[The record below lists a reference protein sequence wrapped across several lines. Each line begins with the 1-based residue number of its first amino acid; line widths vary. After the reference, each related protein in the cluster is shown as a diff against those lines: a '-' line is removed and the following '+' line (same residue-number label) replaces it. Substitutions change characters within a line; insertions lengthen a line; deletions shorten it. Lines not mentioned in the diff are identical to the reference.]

1 MSSFQLQNAEVLAR
15 LKPFGILFE
24 KSLSDLIKGI
34 RSYSKE
40 SAESLLA
47 FLDSAIMECKNELST
62 TDLETKAMAILKLTY
77 LEMYGFEM
85 SWCNFQILEVM
96 SSSKFQQKRIGY
108 LAAIQSFKN
117 EQDLLILATNQFK
130 KDLNSHNH
138 IEIGLALSGI
148 ATIVTPNLSKDIN
161 DDVLIKL
168 NHSKPYIRKK
178 AVLAMYKIFLQYPDS
193 LRMNFNRIIDKLD
206 DSDIS
211 VVSATI
217 NVICE
222 ISKKNPN
229 VFVTYLPK
237 FFTILEGTKNNWLII
252 RILKLFQSL
261 SKVEPRMKKKILPTI
276 MELMLKTQASSLIYE
291 CINCIV
297 NGSMLYPDS
306 SKDKETAKTCIE
318 QIMNFFETRDSNLKF
333 VGLLAL
339 INIIQIFP
347 DLMHKMKGV
356 SQVIM
361 DCLTDNDLIIK
372 RKALEVSSSLVTED
386 NITELVKVLLVQ
398 LIPSETTSIPE
409 TLKLDITMKILSI
422 SSKDNYSNIPNF
434 NWYIAV
440 LKDMI
445 NLTLLPLSSINNAT
459 ISQSISNSIARAIGK
474 EFKILAT
481 RVPSIRSAILNKVIS
496 DAVQD
501 VRILENCPLLLRDF
515 YWIMG
520 EYIDEFRITSDDSD
534 DDDDDDNVDE
544 RNVSSVLDIGKL
556 IQIFNTLVNHKID
569 IKLNLV
575 TTLNFPIS
583 AKLLKL
589 QQSEVLVVLIQALIK
604 LYNGIVTGYNS
615 SVISDGPISQ
625 ENYKQLSYFLYK
637 LINFLENWG
646 YHSNYEVQER
656 ALSWLE
662 FLKLCLEAMVKD
674 NYASIEK
681 LESEEV
687 EYYKQ
692 FSLAQK
698 KTNSEDESH
707 SDSDDDD
714 DGEDSDEQDSDE
726 DNSDEEDS
734 DEEHSDEGGSDE
746 EDTDEENNEESSLKS
761 NEKSS
766 PSKDYENLLSLDGHK
781 NDADAV
787 GLKSAAFNSPSM
799 ENTLPFT
806 EEYLSNSL
814 KQSNDQLPMLLTHV
828 LPSFFKSYPLNPIS
842 SNSQRKIQIP
852 QNLNLDDQIN
862 LPPFNE
868 VSEDEDNDE
877 DSYSLFLSDDS
888 SINESDYPLINLS
901 NEGSQEDFKKKQE
914 RMERLKDD
922 PYYITSTNN
931 KKSKPKSKS
940 SKLLVADDEKQSS
953 PDFNEISSIHSGQQ
967 LKSKKPKS
975 KKVKK
980 ERVVILSEETIEGS
994 NNEPE
999 PEVVQPSKP
1008 RKKNILNI
1016 DSSNLNNFDLNSSS
1030 LSDTASAIEPK
1041 NKPYEYDI
1049 DLDDLRN
1056 KLAESSL
1063 SKKPKKSKKNKSKKN
1078 KSKKKEKDG
1087 DENKL
1092 TDKDESHVGDFVAKL
1107 QDPHSTTEDNIISVK
1122 KPKKT
1127 KKKNKAIILDQ

>member
-40 SAESLLA
+40 SAESLLG

-178 AVLAMYKIFLQYPDS
+178 AVLAMYKIFLQYPES

-297 NGSMLYPDS
+297 NGSMLYSDS

-333 VGLLAL
+333 VGLIAL
-339 INIIQIFP
+339 INTLQIFP
-347 DLMHKMKGV
+347 DLMHKVKGV

-398 LIPSETTSIPE
+398 LIPSETTTIPE
-409 TLKLDITMKILSI
+409 TLKLEITMKILSI

-434 NWYIAV
+434 KWYIAV

-445 NLTLLPLSSINNAT
+445 NLTLLPLSSINNAN
-459 ISQSISNSIARAIGK
+459 ISPSISNSIACAIGN

-496 DAVQD
+496 ESVQD
-501 VRILENCPLLLRDF
+501 VRVLENCPLLLRDF

-520 EYIDEFRITSDDSD
+520 EYIDEFRITSDESD
-534 DDDDDDNVDE
+534 DEEDGNSITSTV
-544 RNVSSVLDIGKL
+544 DIGKL
-556 IQIFNTLVNHKID
+556 IQIFNSLVNHKID
-569 IKLNLV
+569 AKLNLI
-575 TTLNFPIS
+575 TSLNFPIS

-589 QQSEVLVVLIQALIK
+589 QQSDVLVVLIQALIK

-615 SVISDGPISQ
+615 GAITDGSITQ
-625 ENYKQLSYFLYK
+625 ENYQQLSYFLYK
-637 LINFLENWG
+637 LINFLENWEF
-646 YHSNYEVQER
+646 HSNYEVQER

-662 FLKLCLEAMVKD
+662 FLKLCLEAMVKND
-674 NYASIEK
+674 YKAIEK
-681 LESEEV
+681 LEREEV

-692 FSLAQK
+692 LALVEK
-698 KTNSEDESH
+698 NEDDENEFDSESDEDSD
-707 SDSDDDD
+707 SNEDSDDDE
-714 DGEDSDEQDSDE
+714 G
-726 DNSDEEDS
+726 SDEES
-734 DEEHSDEGGSDE
+734 EGSDE
-746 EDTDEENNEESSLKS
+746 EDNFEEDLENDGKS
-761 NEKSS
+761 HMN
-766 PSKDYENLLSLDGHK
+766 KDFDNLLSL
-781 NDADAV
+781 NDEKKEANVANPTDIEFTSLSIEGA
-787 GLKSAAFNSPSM
+787 
-799 ENTLPFT
+799 LPVS
-806 EEYLSNSL
+806 EEYESNPS
-814 KQSNDQLPMLLTHV
+814 KSSNKQLPMLLTHV

-842 SNSQRKIQIP
+842 WNSQRKIQIP
-852 QNLNLDDQIN
+852 ENLNLDEQLNPSLFEII
-862 LPPFNE
+862 
-868 VSEDEDNDE
+868 SEDEDNNE
-877 DSYSLFLSDDS
+877 DSYSMFLSDDS
-888 SINESDYPLINLS
+888 SMNDSDYPLINLS
-901 NEGSQEDFKKKQE
+901 NGGSQEDLRKKQE
-914 RMERLKDD
+914 RIERLKDD
-922 PYYITSTNN
+922 PYYITSTN
-931 KKSKPKSKS
+931 KKPKSKS
-940 SKLLVADDEKQSS
+940 KSKSNRLLVADEKQSS
-953 PDFNEISSIHSGQQ
+953 PDINEISSIHSGQQ

-999 PEVVQPSKP
+999 PELVTSLKP

-1016 DSSNLNNFDLNSSS
+1016 HSSNLNNFDLNSSS
-1030 LSDTASAIEPK
+1030 ISDVTSTIEPK
-1041 NKPYEYDI
+1041 NKSYEYDI
-1049 DLDDLRN
+1049 DLNDLRS

-1063 SKKPKKSKKNKSKKN
+1063 GKKPKKTKKS
-1078 KSKKKEKDG
+1078 KSKKKEKEI
-1087 DENKL
+1087 DENE
-1092 TDKDESHVGDFVAKL
+1092 TAPTGNDEANAGISNTTATPREHL
-1107 QDPHSTTEDNIISVK
+1107 STTEDNIISVK

-1127 KKKNKAIILDQ
+1127 KKKSKAIILED

>member
-40 SAESLLA
+40 SAESLLG

-333 VGLLAL
+333 VGLIAL
-339 INIIQIFP
+339 INILQIFP
-347 DLMHKMKGV
+347 DLMHKVKGV

-398 LIPSETTSIPE
+398 LIPSETTTIPE
-409 TLKLDITMKILSI
+409 TLKLEITMKILTI

-434 NWYIAV
+434 KWYIAV

-445 NLTLLPLSSINNAT
+445 NLTLLPLSSINNAN
-459 ISQSISNSIARAIGK
+459 ISPSISNSIASAIGN

-496 DAVQD
+496 ESVQD
-501 VRILENCPLLLRDF
+501 VRVLENCPLLLRDF

-520 EYIDEFRITSDDSD
+520 EYIDEFRITSDESD
-534 DDDDDDNVDE
+534 DDEDE
-544 RNVSSVLDIGKL
+544 NSITDTVDIGKL
-556 IQIFNTLVNHKID
+556 IQIFNSLVNHKID
-569 IKLNLV
+569 TKLNLI
-575 TTLNFPIS
+575 TSLNFPVS

-589 QQSEVLVVLIQALIK
+589 QQSDVLVVLIQALIK

-615 SVISDGPISQ
+615 GAITDGSITQ
-625 ENYKQLSYFLYK
+625 ENYQQLSYFLHK
-637 LINFLENWG
+637 LIDFLENWEF
-646 YHSNYEVQER
+646 HSNYEVQER

-662 FLKLCLEAMVKD
+662 FLKLCLEAMVKND
-674 NYASIEK
+674 YKAIEK
-681 LESEEV
+681 LEREEV
-687 EYYKQ
+687 EYYRQ
-692 FSLAQK
+692 LALIEK
-698 KTNSEDESH
+698 NEDDENEFDSES
-707 SDSDDDD
+707 
-714 DGEDSDEQDSDE
+714 GEDSDSNEDSDG
-726 DNSDEEDS
+726 DEDS
-734 DEEHSDEGGSDE
+734 DEESEDSDE
-746 EDTDEENNEESSLKS
+746 EDNFEEGLENDGKS
-761 NEKSS
+761 HIN
-766 PSKDYENLLSLDGHK
+766 KDLEILLSL
-781 NDADAV
+781 NDQNDEANTAIPTDIEV
-787 GLKSAAFNSPSM
+787 TSPSI
-799 ENTLPFT
+799 EGVLPVSK
-806 EEYLSNSL
+806 EYESNSS
-814 KQSNDQLPMLLTHV
+814 KSSNEQLPMLLTHV

-842 SNSQRKIQIP
+842 WNSQRKIQIP
-852 QNLNLDDQIN
+852 ENLNLDKQIN
-862 LPPFNE
+862 SSLFE
-868 VSEDEDNDE
+868 IISEDEDNNE
-877 DSYSLFLSDDS
+877 DSYSMFLSDDS
-888 SINESDYPLINLS
+888 SMNDSDYPLINLS
-901 NEGSQEDFKKKQE
+901 NGGSQEDLRKKQE
-914 RMERLKDD
+914 RIERMKDD
-922 PYYITSTNN
+922 PYYITSTN
-931 KKSKPKSKS
+931 KKPKSKS
-940 SKLLVADDEKQSS
+940 KSKSNRLLVADDEKQPS
-953 PDFNEISSIHSGQQ
+953 PDINEISSIHSGQQ

-975 KKVKK
+975 KKVEK

-999 PEVVQPSKP
+999 PEIVTSLKP

-1030 LSDTASAIEPK
+1030 ISDVASTIEPK
-1041 NKPYEYDI
+1041 NKSYEYDI
-1049 DLDDLRN
+1049 DLNDLRS

-1063 SKKPKKSKKNKSKKN
+1063 GKKPKKTKKS
-1078 KSKKKEKDG
+1078 KSKKKEKEI
-1087 DENKL
+1087 DENE
-1092 TDKDESHVGDFVAKL
+1092 TAPSANDEAKAGISNTTATP
-1107 QDPHSTTEDNIISVK
+1107 QEHISTTEDNIISVK

-1127 KKKNKAIILDQ
+1127 KKKNKAIILED

>member
-306 SKDKETAKTCIE
+306 SKDRETAKTCIE

-339 INIIQIFP
+339 INILQIFP
-347 DLMHKMKGV
+347 DLMHKVKGV

-398 LIPSETTSIPE
+398 LIPSETTAIPE
-409 TLKLDITMKILSI
+409 TLKLEITMKILSI

-434 NWYIAV
+434 KWYIAV

-459 ISQSISNSIARAIGK
+459 ISQSISNSIASAIGK

-520 EYIDEFRITSDDSD
+520 EYIDEFRITSDESD
-534 DDDDDDNVDE
+534 EDEDISNVTSE
-544 RNVSSVLDIGKL
+544 VDIGKL
-556 IQIFNTLVNHKID
+556 IQIFNTLVNNKID
-569 IKLNLV
+569 CKLNLV
-575 TTLNFPIS
+575 TSLNFPIS

-615 SVISDGPISQ
+615 VNGSITQ
-625 ENYKQLSYFLYK
+625 ENYKQLSYFLFK
-637 LINFLENWG
+637 LINFLENWE

-662 FLKLCLEAMVKD
+662 FLKLCLEAMVKN
-674 NYASIEK
+674 NYAAIEK

-692 FSLAQK
+692 LALAEKKKDGENESL
-698 KTNSEDESH
+698 

-714 DGEDSDEQDSDE
+714 DDEEIDDQEDSDETSDE
-726 DNSDEEDS
+726 DASDEEASDEESSDEEDN
-734 DEEHSDEGGSDE
+734 
-746 EDTDEENNEESSLKS
+746 EENSLKTDT
-761 NEKSS
+761 KIHL
-766 PSKDYENLLSLDGHK
+766 SKNYENLLSLDEEK
-781 NDADAV
+781 EDANAIDLN
-787 GLKSAAFNSPSM
+787 GAAFNSSSI
-799 ENTLPFT
+799 ENALQLT
-806 EEYLSNSL
+806 EDYSSHSPESFNE
-814 KQSNDQLPMLLTHV
+814 QLPMLLTHV

-842 SNSQRKIQIP
+842 WNSQRKIQIP
-852 QNLNLDDQIN
+852 QSLNLDNQIN
-862 LPPFNE
+862 VPPIE
-868 VSEDEDNDE
+868 KLSEDEDNDE
-877 DSYSLFLSDDS
+877 DSYSMFLSDDS
-888 SINESDYPLINLS
+888 SIHESDYPLINLS
-901 NEGSQEDFKKKQE
+901 NEGSQEDLRKKQE
-914 RMERLKDD
+914 RIERLKDD

-931 KKSKPKSKS
+931 KKSKSKSKS
-940 SKLLVADDEKQSS
+940 NKLLVADDEKQSS

-1008 RKKNILNI
+1008 RKKNVLNI

-1030 LSDTASAIEPK
+1030 ISDTASTIEPK

-1049 DLDDLRN
+1049 DLDDLRT
-1056 KLAESSL
+1056 KLAESSIG
-1063 SKKPKKSKKNKSKKN
+1063 KKPKKSKKS

-1087 DENKL
+1087 G
-1092 TDKDESHVGDFVAKL
+1092 DKKITNEDASNAGNSTAAQEH
-1107 QDPHSTTEDNIISVK
+1107 PSTTEDNIISVK
-1122 KPKKT
+1122 RPKKT
-1127 KKKNKAIILDQ
+1127 KKKNKAIILEQ

>member
-40 SAESLLA
+40 SAESLLG

-297 NGSMLYPDS
+297 NGSILYPDS
-306 SKDKETAKTCIE
+306 SKDKEIAKTCIE

-333 VGLLAL
+333 VGLIAL
-339 INIIQIFP
+339 INILQIFP
-347 DLMHKMKGV
+347 DLMHKVKGV

-386 NITELVKVLLVQ
+386 NITELVKILLVQ
-398 LIPSETTSIPE
+398 LIPSETTTIPE
-409 TLKLDITMKILSI
+409 TLKLEITMKILSI

-434 NWYIAV
+434 KWYIAV

-445 NLTLLPLSSINNAT
+445 NLTLLPLSSINNAN
-459 ISQSISNSIARAIGK
+459 ISPSISNSIASAIGN

-496 DAVQD
+496 DSVQD
-501 VRILENCPLLLRDF
+501 VRVLENCPLLLRDF

-520 EYIDEFRITSDDSD
+520 EYIDEFRITSDESD
-534 DDDDDDNVDE
+534 DDEDE
-544 RNVSSVLDIGKL
+544 NSITSTVDIGKL

-569 IKLNLV
+569 TKLNLI
-575 TTLNFPIS
+575 TSLNFPIS

-589 QQSEVLVVLIQALIK
+589 QQSDVLVVLIQALIK

-615 SVISDGPISQ
+615 GAITNGSLTQD
-625 ENYKQLSYFLYK
+625 NYKQLSYFLYK
-637 LINFLENWG
+637 LIKFLENWEF
-646 YHSNYEVQER
+646 HSNYEVQER

-662 FLKLCLEAMVKD
+662 FLKLCLEAMVKND
-674 NYASIEK
+674 YKAIEK
-681 LESEEV
+681 LEREEV

-692 FSLAQK
+692 LALVEK
-698 KTNSEDESH
+698 NEDDENEF
-707 SDSDDDD
+707 DS
-714 DGEDSDEQDSDE
+714 DSDE
-726 DNSDEEDS
+726 DSDSNEDSDGDEESDEEENS
-734 DEEHSDEGGSDE
+734 EEGL
-746 EDTDEENNEESSLKS
+746 EDDGKS
-761 NEKSS
+761 HIN
-766 PSKDYENLLSLDGHK
+766 KDYENLLSLDGEK
-781 NDADAV
+781 EEAY
-787 GLKSAAFNSPSM
+787 AANPINTGVISPSI
-799 ENTLPFT
+799 EGALPVS
-806 EEYLSNSL
+806 EEYESNSSES
-814 KQSNDQLPMLLTHV
+814 SNEQLPMLLTHI

-842 SNSQRKIQIP
+842 WNSQRKIQIP
-852 QNLNLDDQIN
+852 ENLNLDEQIN
-862 LPPFNE
+862 SSLFE
-868 VSEDEDNDE
+868 IISEDEDNNE
-877 DSYSLFLSDDS
+877 DSYSMVLSDDS
-888 SINESDYPLINLS
+888 SMNDSDYPLINLS
-901 NEGSQEDFKKKQE
+901 NEGSQEDLRKKQE
-914 RMERLKDD
+914 RIERLKDD
-922 PYYITSTNN
+922 PYYITSTSN
-931 KKSKPKSKS
+931 KKSKSKSKS
-940 SKLLVADDEKQSS
+940 KSNRLLVADDEKQSS
-953 PDFNEISSIHSGQQ
+953 PDINEISSIRSGQQ

-999 PEVVQPSKP
+999 PEIVGPPKP

-1030 LSDTASAIEPK
+1030 ISDTASTIEPK
-1041 NKPYEYDI
+1041 NKSYEYDI
-1049 DLDDLRN
+1049 DLNDLRS

-1063 SKKPKKSKKNKSKKN
+1063 GKKPKKSKKS
-1078 KSKKKEKDG
+1078 KSKKKEKEV
-1087 DENKL
+1087 DENKTAL
-1092 TDKDESHVGDFVAKL
+1092 SVNDEANAGISNITATPQEHL
-1107 QDPHSTTEDNIISVK
+1107 STTEDNIISVN

-1127 KKKNKAIILDQ
+1127 KKKSKAIILEE

>member
-40 SAESLLA
+40 SAESLLG

-193 LRMNFNRIIDKLD
+193 LRMNFNRIIGKLD

-297 NGSMLYPDS
+297 NGSMLYPNS

-333 VGLLAL
+333 VGLIAL
-339 INIIQIFP
+339 INILQIFP
-347 DLMHKMKGV
+347 DLMHKVKGV

-372 RKALEVSSSLVTED
+372 RKALEVSSDLVTED

-398 LIPSETTSIPE
+398 LIPSETTTIPE
-409 TLKLDITMKILSI
+409 TLKLEITMKILSI

-434 NWYIAV
+434 KWYIAV

-445 NLTLLPLSSINNAT
+445 NLTLLPLSSINNAN
-459 ISQSISNSIARAIGK
+459 ISPSICNSIASAIGK

-496 DAVQD
+496 DYVQD
-501 VRILENCPLLLRDF
+501 VRVLENCPLLLRDF

-520 EYIDEFRITSDDSD
+520 EYIDEFRITSDESD
-534 DDDDDDNVDE
+534 DDEEEN
-544 RNVSSVLDIGKL
+544 SITSTLDIGKL

-569 IKLNLV
+569 TKLNLI
-575 TTLNFPIS
+575 TSLNFPIS
-583 AKLLKL
+583 AKILKL
-589 QQSEVLVVLIQALIK
+589 QQSDVLVVLIQALIK
-604 LYNGIVTGYNS
+604 LYNGIVTGYNTAGITNGS
-615 SVISDGPISQ
+615 ITK

-637 LINFLENWG
+637 LINFLENWEF
-646 YHSNYEVQER
+646 HSNYEVQER

-662 FLKLCLEAMVKD
+662 FFKLC
-674 NYASIEK
+674 
-681 LESEEV
+681 
-687 EYYKQ
+687 
-692 FSLAQK
+692 
-698 KTNSEDESH
+698 
-707 SDSDDDD
+707 
-714 DGEDSDEQDSDE
+714 
-726 DNSDEEDS
+726 
-734 DEEHSDEGGSDE
+734 
-746 EDTDEENNEESSLKS
+746 
-761 NEKSS
+761 
-766 PSKDYENLLSLDGHK
+766 
-781 NDADAV
+781 
-787 GLKSAAFNSPSM
+787 
-799 ENTLPFT
+799 
-806 EEYLSNSL
+806 
-814 KQSNDQLPMLLTHV
+814 
-828 LPSFFKSYPLNPIS
+828 
-842 SNSQRKIQIP
+842 
-852 QNLNLDDQIN
+852 
-862 LPPFNE
+862 
-868 VSEDEDNDE
+868 
-877 DSYSLFLSDDS
+877 
-888 SINESDYPLINLS
+888 
-901 NEGSQEDFKKKQE
+901 
-914 RMERLKDD
+914 
-922 PYYITSTNN
+922 
-931 KKSKPKSKS
+931 
-940 SKLLVADDEKQSS
+940 
-953 PDFNEISSIHSGQQ
+953 
-967 LKSKKPKS
+967 
-975 KKVKK
+975 
-980 ERVVILSEETIEGS
+980 
-994 NNEPE
+994 
-999 PEVVQPSKP
+999 
-1008 RKKNILNI
+1008 
-1016 DSSNLNNFDLNSSS
+1016 
-1030 LSDTASAIEPK
+1030 
-1041 NKPYEYDI
+1041 
-1049 DLDDLRN
+1049 
-1056 KLAESSL
+1056 
-1063 SKKPKKSKKNKSKKN
+1063 
-1078 KSKKKEKDG
+1078 
-1087 DENKL
+1087 
-1092 TDKDESHVGDFVAKL
+1092 
-1107 QDPHSTTEDNIISVK
+1107 
-1122 KPKKT
+1122 
-1127 KKKNKAIILDQ
+1127 